1 MGRIAEALK
10 APGRKPEIRSAAP
23 TQRVHDQ
30 AVDSVVGYVVMPK
43 QRLLD
48 RWLDAVVA
56 ASGSEVAL
64 FITLSALV
72 AWALLGIK
80 WHGEDKWQVV
90 ISDIQ
95 AIVNYIYD
103 SLLVRQ
109 QLNAYMD
116 EMVAAAQVQSRL
128 LSHER
133 MLLTLGEW
141 RQAGHD
147 ISDDFHIDVAAMK
160 TPMPKET
167 LFGRFIEFI
176 ASIFGHL
183 YTIIIFWIGVLVWLA
198 NGPHEN
204 WSDHWQ
210 LCMNTASACLMVFT
224 FGFLA
229 NMRERRSAYSK
240 KCFDSI
246 FVVDSV
252 LELKLRS
259 LTDDDLENDTVVL
272 PAPKMNR
279 IQRGIFYYADF
290 VGTLV
295 GICFLIT
302 VMIAWIAVGPAMH
315 FNDNWWLLIGTY
327 AGLIGMNDAFVLRNM
342 QARLN
347 GYVDEQLERID
358 KMDDLLFEKIGLP
371 LPELESV
378 EDNSLITRISSKVGR
393 ACGHEL
399 TVIANV
405 VLICGLI
412 AASSAMKWTKA
423 GQLVS
428 NVPPNLIEAFLM
440 IMLITG
446 DNIVDAKKLAT
457 LRRVHQRRLALLSFV
472 EGDADVVEEKC
483 GKDHTMTKIS
493 EQFDFNKSLDNAV

>member
-1 MGRIAEALK
+1 MSRFVEILK
-10 APGRKPEIRSAAP
+10 APGRKPDIKSVAP
-23 TQRVHDQ
+23 TQKVHKT
-30 AVDSVVGYVVMPK
+30 AADSVVGYVVVPK
-43 QRLLD
+43 QRMLD

-64 FITLSALV
+64 FITLSGLI

-80 WHGEDKWQVV
+80 WHDQDKWQVI

-95 AIVNYIYD
+95 AIINYIYD

-116 EMVAAAQVQSRL
+116 EMTAAAQVQSRL

-133 MLLTLGEW
+133 MLVALAQRHNDGQNVADEL
-141 RQAGHD
+141 
-147 ISDDFHIDVAAMK
+147 HIDFAAMN

-167 LFGRFIEFI
+167 RFGRFIERVAF
-176 ASIFGHL
+176 IFGHL
-183 YTIIIFWIGVLVWLA
+183 YTIIIFWIGVIVWLA
-198 NGPHEN
+198 LGNREG

-210 LCMNTASACLMVFT
+210 LCMNTASACLMVLT

-229 NMRERRSAYSK
+229 NMREQRAAYGK

-259 LTDDDLENDTVVL
+259 LTSDNLENDSVVI
-272 PAPKMNR
+272 PGPKMNC

-295 GICFLIT
+295 GIAVLTT
-302 VMIAWIAVGPAMH
+302 VIIAWLAVGPLFN

-347 GYVDEQLERID
+347 GYVDEQLGRIE
-358 KMDDLLFEKIGLP
+358 KMDDLLFEKIGLA
-371 LPELESV
+371 LPQLEPV
-378 EDNSLITRISSKVGR
+378 EDDSLTTRISSKVGR
-393 ACGHEL
+393 ACGHEI
-399 TVIANV
+399 TVVGNV
-405 VLICGLI
+405 ILICGLI
-412 AASSAMKWTKA
+412 AVSTAMKWTTT

-457 LRRVHQRRLALLSFV
+457 LRR
-472 EGDADVVEEKC
+472 
-483 GKDHTMTKIS
+483 
-493 EQFDFNKSLDNAV
+493 